1 MNDETPQTVTL
12 RQFIALIVALPI
24 GLYCFALLA
33 YAIS

>member
-1 MNDETPQTVTL
+1 MNDSPQPVTL
-12 RQFIALIVALPI
+12 RQIIALTVALAM